1 MRAASLTALLV
12 AGLGAIPLLALLI
25 AGVAAQN
32 GCPADRGDSVP
43 CVVWGVNFGPV
54 LADLA
59 PIAFLSIVSWPLVIA
74 GLGAFILLQLVARR
88 SR

>member
-12 AGLGAIPLLALLI
+12 ACVGAIPLLALLI
-25 AGVAAQN
+25 AGVASHN

-43 CVVWGVNFGPV
+43 CIVWGVDLGPV

-59 PIAFLSIVSWPLVIA
+59 GIAFLSIVSWPLLIGGLTAFVI
-74 GLGAFILLQLVARR
+74 LQLLGRR